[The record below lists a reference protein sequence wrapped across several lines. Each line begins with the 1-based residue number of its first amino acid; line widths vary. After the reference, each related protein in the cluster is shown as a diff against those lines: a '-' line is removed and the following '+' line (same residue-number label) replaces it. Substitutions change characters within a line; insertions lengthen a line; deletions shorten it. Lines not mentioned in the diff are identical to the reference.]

1 MAPQNAFSNT
11 LLKVA
16 VHYIYGRV
24 MEMPVEELEIEV
36 RARLSDGAVPDE
48 LAAELDQAIEE
59 LGLVF
64 SNLGVNDSDRVAEKI
79 CHTSLGVSER
89 VKENSAAKLSVSKY
103 DCERKQILAELALK
117 SSKGALLW
125 PPTSQTLISRM
136 GGKWTAAMEACG
148 LAASSDGKIGRRNA
162 RFTQEDRQNALRKF
176 LRDCE
181 EKGATPSYAGYAKWA
196 KEQGG
201 VPSAATIRQ
210 SYGTW
215 QKALDQV

>member
-64 SNLGVNDSDRVAEKI
+64 SNLGVNDSDRVWKD
-79 CHTSLGVSER
+79 LPR
-89 VKENSAAKLSVSKY
+89 
-103 DCERKQILAELALK
+103 
-117 SSKGALLW
+117 
-125 PPTSQTLISRM
+125 P
-136 GGKWTAAMEACG
+136 
-148 LAASSDGKIGRRNA
+148 GR
-162 RFTQEDRQNALRKF
+162 E
-176 LRDCE
+176 
-181 EKGATPSYAGYAKWA
+181 
-196 KEQGG
+196 
-201 VPSAATIRQ
+201 
-210 SYGTW
+210 
-215 QKALDQV
+215 